1 MRMTRIIPA
10 IAVSLLLAVPAF
22 AHPKLKAADPA
33 VDSTGPAPSTLS
45 LSFSEKLTPGAAT
58 VTLSPAPAGGVSIAD
73 GADGQSLIVTPK
85 AKLATGSYKVDWA
98 VTAANGHQSTGS
110 YQITV
115 K

>member
-1 MRMTRIIPA
+1 MRITRIIPA
-10 IAVSLLLAVPAF
+10 IALSLLLATPAF

-45 LSFSEKLTPGAAT
+45 LSFSEKLTPGTAT
-58 VTLSPAPAGGVSIAD
+58 VTLSPAPAGGVTIAD
-73 GADGQSLIVTPK
+73 GADGQSLTVTPK
-85 AKLATGSYKVDWA
+85 ARLAAGSYKVDWA

-110 YQITV
+110 YQINV

>member
-10 IAVSLLLAVPAF
+10 AALSLLLAIPAF

-33 VDSTGPAPSTLS
+33 VDSSGPAPSTLS
-45 LSFSEKLTPGAAT
+45 LSFSEKLTPGTAT
-58 VTLSPAPAGGVSIAD
+58 VTLSPAPAGGVTIAD

-85 AKLATGSYKVDWA
+85 AKLAAGSYKVDWA
-98 VTAANGHQSTGS
+98 VTAANGHETAGS
-110 YQITV
+110 YLITV

>member
-1 MRMTRIIPA
+1 MRINRLLP
-10 IAVSLLLAVPAF
+10 IAALSLLLSVPAL

-33 VDSTGPAPSTLS
+33 VDSTGPAP
-45 LSFSEKLTPGAAT
+45 AA
-58 VTLSPAPAGGVSIAD
+58 LSPAPAGGVTVAD
-73 GADGQSLIVTPK
+73 GADGQSLTVTPK
-85 AKLATGSYKVDWA
+85 AKLAAGSYKVEWA